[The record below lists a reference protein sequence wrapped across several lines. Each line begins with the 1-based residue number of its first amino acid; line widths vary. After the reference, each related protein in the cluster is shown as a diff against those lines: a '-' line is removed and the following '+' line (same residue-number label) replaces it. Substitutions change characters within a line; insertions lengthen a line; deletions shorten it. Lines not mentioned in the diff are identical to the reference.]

1 MFTTTMAI
9 RPVALLVLCSIT
21 LLAQQTPAAPVPSGT
36 REFPVIMEQNVTA
49 GNTPVGTKVR
59 AKLTVATL
67 VDGAVVPRN
76 AVFAG
81 EVIESVAKSATD
93 ASRLAIRMDSVQW
106 KKGSAPIK
114 VYLTAWFYP
123 SMNVP
128 GGDLQY
134 GPPQSP
140 SKTWNGAGAYPDP
153 NSPAYKPFPGG
164 DSDPRSNTVPDTA
177 ASVTSNHRVVMKNV
191 ESARNSDGA
200 IAITSSHSN
209 IKLDKLTTYVLATV
223 DLLPPK

>member
-1 MFTTTMAI
+1 MFTRTMAV
-9 RPVALLVLCSIT
+9 RPIALLVLCSTT
-21 LLAQQTPAAPVPSGT
+21 LLAQQTPAAPAPSGT
-36 REFPVIMEQNVTA
+36 HEFPVIMEQNVTA

-76 AVFAG
+76 AVFSG

-114 VYLTAWFYP
+114 VYLTAWCYP
-123 SMNVP
+123 SMSVP

-134 GPPQSP
+134 GPPQP
-140 SKTWNGAGAYPDP
+140 ASKTWNGAGAYPDP
-153 NSPAYKPFPGG
+153 NSPVYKPFPGA
-164 DSDPRSNTVPDTA
+164 DSDTRSDSVPDTA
-177 ASVTSNHRVVMKNV
+177 ASVTSPHRVVMKNV

-200 IAITSSHSN
+200 VTITSSHSN
-209 IKLDKLTTYVLATV
+209 IKLDKLTTYVLATN

>member
-9 RPVALLVLCSIT
+9 RPVALLVLCSIA

-164 DSDPRSNTVPDTA
+164 DSDTRSNTVPDTA

-200 IAITSSHSN
+200 IAITSSHFT

>member
-9 RPVALLVLCSIT
+9 RPVALLVLCSIA

-106 KKGSAPIK
+106 KKGSAPLK

-164 DSDPRSNTVPDTA
+164 DSDTRSNTVPDTA

>member
-1 MFTTTMAI
+1 MFTRAMAV
-9 RPVALLVLCSIT
+9 RPVALLVLCSTT
-21 LLAQQTPAAPVPSGT
+21 LLAQQTPAAPAPSGT
-36 REFPVIMEQNVTA
+36 HEFPVIMEQNVTA

-59 AKLTVATL
+59 AKLTLATL

-76 AVFAG
+76 AVFTG

-114 VYLTAWFYP
+114 VYLTAWCYP
-123 SMNVP
+123 SMSMP
-128 GGDLQY
+128 GEDLQY

-153 NSPAYKPFPGG
+153 NSPVYKPFPGG
-164 DSDPRSNTVPDTA
+164 DSDTRSDSVPDTA
-177 ASVTSNHRVVMKNV
+177 ASVTSHHRVVMKNV

-200 IAITSSHSN
+200 VTITSRHSN
-209 IKLDKLTTYVLATV
+209 IKLDKLTTYVLATN

>member
-1 MFTTTMAI
+1 MFTTTIAI
-9 RPVALLVLCSIT
+9 RPVALLVLCSIPV
-21 LLAQQTPAAPVPSGT
+21 LAQQTPAAPLASGT

-106 KKGSAPIK
+106 KKGSAPVQ

-123 SMNVP
+123 SLNVS

-134 GPPQSP
+134 GPPKSP
-140 SKTWNGAGAYPDP
+140 SKTWNGAGEYPDP

-164 DSDPRSNTVPDTA
+164 DSDTRSNTVPDTA
-177 ASVTSNHRVVMKNV
+177 ASVTSNHRMVMKNV
-191 ESARNSDGA
+191 ESARNSDGG

-209 IKLDKLTTYVLATV
+209 IKLDKLTTYVLATN

>member
-164 DSDPRSNTVPDTA
+164 DSDTRSNTVPDTA

>member
-9 RPVALLVLCSIT
+9 RPVALLVLCSIA

>member
-1 MFTTTMAI
+1 MFTRAMAVA
-9 RPVALLVLCSIT
+9 PVALLVFCST
-21 LLAQQTPAAPVPSGT
+21 SLLAQHTPAAPAPSGAP
-36 REFPVIMEQNVTA
+36 EFPVIMEHNVTA

-67 VDGAVVPRN
+67 VNGAVIPRN
-76 AVFAG
+76 AVFSG

-106 KKGSAPIK
+106 KKGTAPVK
-114 VYLTAWFYP
+114 VYLTAWCYP
-123 SMNVP
+123 SMSVP

-140 SKTWNGAGAYPDP
+140 TRTWNGAGTYPDP
-153 NSPAYKPFPGG
+153 NSPAYKPFPGA
-164 DSDPRSNTVPDTA
+164 DSDSRSDTVPDTA
-177 ASVTSNHRVVMKNV
+177 ASVTSPHRVVMKNV
-191 ESARNSDGA
+191 ESARNGDGA
-200 IAITSSHSN
+200 VTIISSHSN
-209 IKLDKLTTYVLATV
+209 IKLDTLTTYVLATN

>member
-1 MFTTTMAI
+1 MFSTTMAI
-9 RPVALLVLCSIT
+9 RPLALLVLCSIT
-21 LLAQQTPAAPVPSGT
+21 LLAQQTPAAPFPSGT

-76 AVFAG
+76 AVFGG

-153 NSPAYKPFPGG
+153 NSPAYKPFPRG
-164 DSDPRSNTVPDTA
+164 DSDTRSNTVPDTA

>member
-1 MFTTTMAI
+1 MFTRAMAV
-9 RPVALLVLCSIT
+9 RSVALLVLCSTT
-21 LLAQQTPAAPVPSGT
+21 LLAQQTPAAPASSGT
-36 REFPVIMEQNVTA
+36 HEFPVIMEQNVTA

-59 AKLTVATL
+59 AKLTLATL
-67 VDGAVVPRN
+67 VDGTVVPRN
-76 AVFAG
+76 AVFTG
-81 EVIESVAKSATD
+81 QVIESVAKSATD

-114 VYLTAWFYP
+114 VYLTAWCYP
-123 SMNVP
+123 SMSMP

-153 NSPAYKPFPGG
+153 NSPVYKPFPGG
-164 DSDPRSNTVPDTA
+164 DSDTRSDSVPDTA
-177 ASVTSNHRVVMKNV
+177 ASVTSHHRVVMKNV

-200 IAITSSHSN
+200 VTITSRHSN
-209 IKLDKLTTYVLATV
+209 IKLDKLTTYVLATN

>member
-1 MFTTTMAI
+1 MFTRAMPL
-9 RPVALLVLCSIT
+9 RPVVLLVLCSIT
-21 LLAQQTPAAPVPSGT
+21 LLAQQTPAAPAPSGT
-36 REFPVIMEQNVTA
+36 HEFPVIMEQNVTA

-59 AKLTVATL
+59 AKLTLATL
-67 VDGAVVPRN
+67 VDGAVFPRN
-76 AVFAG
+76 AVFTG

-114 VYLTAWFYP
+114 VYLTAWCYP
-123 SMNVP
+123 SMSMP
-128 GGDLQY
+128 GADLQY

-140 SKTWNGAGAYPDP
+140 TKTWNGAGAYPDP

-164 DSDPRSNTVPDTA
+164 DSDTRSDSVPDTA
-177 ASVTSNHRVVMKNV
+177 ASVTSHHRVVMKNM

-200 IAITSSHSN
+200 VTITSRHSN
-209 IKLDKLTTYVLATV
+209 IKLDKLTTYVLATN